1 MSGDVRLFAAVFP
14 PAEARLGFADA
25 QRTAD
30 RASPGAFR
38 WVPLDHVHLTLAFLG
53 ERPFDQIGSLRTALS
68 EVASPE
74 IGLTTGGMVLF
85 PSALRP
91 RVVGVAVEEPTGALA
106 SLQAWLA
113 EALGV
118 SAEERARPYTPHVT
132 IGRLRPGRPVSP
144 ALARAKPNSV
154 PFTAKS
160 VCLVQSTLTPEG
172 SNYAV
177 LAEAPL
183 G

>member
-1 MSGDVRLFAAVFP
+1 MSGNVRLFVAVFP
-14 PAEARLGFADA
+14 PAEARPGFADA
-25 QRTAD
+25 QRAAD

-38 WVPLDHVHLTLAFLG
+38 WVALDQVHLTMAFLG
-53 ERPFDQIGSLRTALS
+53 ERPFDQIGALRAALA
-68 EVASPE
+68 EASSPA
-74 IGLTTGGMVLF
+74 IDLTTGGMVLF

-91 RVVGVAVEEPTGALA
+91 RVVGVAVDEPTGALA
-106 SLQAWLA
+106 ALQAQVS
-113 EALGV
+113 EAMRV
-118 SAEERARPYTPHVT
+118 SDEEQARPFTPHVT

-144 ALARAKPNSV
+144 ALARAKPGTVS
-154 PFTAKS
+154 FTARS

-172 SNYAV
+172 SSYAV